1 MNSEQVNEL
10 YKKYANVEEKS
21 KTETDKVETPA
32 KVDTKAEE
40 VKEEPKAAETID
52 SDSKISD
59 TAKEE
64 TKATPAEDK
73 PKADEKKPTYSQQ
86 DKIDFA
92 FQKKQAKIKKLEARN
107 KELEEEIRKMKDLK
121 LEDFKG
127 QVDKYVD
134 YKVDYNSKQQEYN
147 RNKEEAIR
155 FQNEE
160 AERINNEK
168 ITRCFP
174 DPAEQQKY
182 NQIVRVEGPKL
193 VAKLDE
199 DDPEQAVL
207 GYLDDS
213 ELAPVLI
220 RLLIAEPSYLNEVLT
235 KRSAMG
241 KYRAMEKLEEKV
253 RWAQEKMS
261 QPKEEAPVEKE
272 EEKKPAIPVIG
283 SVTKSEAH
291 KDTKPV
297 FDPNAV
303 LHKLKTKN
311 KYHK

>member
-32 KVDTKAEE
+32 KVETKAEE

-52 SDSKISD
+52 SDNKNSD
-59 TAKEE
+59 AAKEE

-73 PKADEKKPTYSQQ
+73 PKAEEKKPTYSQQ
-86 DKIDFA
+86 EKIDFA

-107 KELEEEIRKMKDLK
+107 KELEEEIKKMKGLT
-121 LEDFKG
+121 LADFK
-127 QVDKYVD
+127 DKVEDYVN
-134 YKVDYNSKQQEYN
+134 YKVDYNTKQQEYN
-147 RNKEEAIR
+147 RNKEESIR

-174 DPAEQQKY
+174 DPLEQAKY
-182 NQIVRVEGPKL
+182 NQIVQAEGAKL

-199 DDPEQAVL
+199 ADPEQAVL

-213 ELAPVLI
+213 DISPVLV
-220 RLLIAEPSYLNEVLT
+220 RLMIAEPSYLNEVLS

-261 QPKEEAPVEKE
+261 QPKEEVPVAKE

-291 KDTKPV
+291 KDSKPV
-297 FDPNAV
+297 FDANAV